1 VPARDY
7 QSSDQQA
14 WLRCQTLA
22 FLRTAYFDDVL
33 TSKPVPIRGAEL
45 VAVDNSTIVG
55 LLDLTLD
62 GQSARV
68 SDAAEAKTD
77 KIMLRVFFC
86 TAGRKIILL
95 LSGYDKGRDTSG
107 RRQDRA
113 ISGAR
118 KLMTAHQEAQK
129 RASKRRG

>member
-1 VPARDY
+1 MGRHWVGGLYEFR
-7 QSSDQQA
+7 
-14 WLRCQTLA
+14 LRW
-22 FLRTAYFDDVL
+22 TA
-33 TSKPVPIRGAEL
+33 AE
-45 VAVDNSTIVG
+45 VRAKA
-55 LLDLTLD
+55 
-62 GQSARV
+62 ARV

-129 RASKRRG
+129 RASKRRGCSLTVDRVRHLMSARHE